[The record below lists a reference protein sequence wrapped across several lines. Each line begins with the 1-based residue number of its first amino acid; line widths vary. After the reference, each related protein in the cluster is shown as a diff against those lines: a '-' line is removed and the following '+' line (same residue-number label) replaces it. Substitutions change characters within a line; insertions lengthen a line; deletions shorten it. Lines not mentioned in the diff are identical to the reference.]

1 MKNEV
6 KINVP
11 EGYAIDK
18 ENSTFECIKFKP
30 IENELPRTW
39 EEFCES
45 HPIKYKECYLRSNDI
60 VSTTCAEYKSLSKRL
75 SSDTGYLPN
84 KEIAKAMLAL
94 CQLIQLRD
102 CYNDGWIPD
111 WSKTNPTKVWWNI
124 SDISKYTIYF
134 NENRITCGLET
145 SRQQILAFKTAEIRD
160 QFLENFRDLIE
171 TAKPLL

>member
-30 IENELPRTW
+30 IENELPKTW

-45 HPIKYKECYLRSNDI
+45 YPQKLNECYIKHN
-60 VSTTCAEYKSLSKRL
+60 
-75 SSDTGYLPN
+75 SSILEMAYESRRRAVEDKNFLPN
-84 KEIAKAMLAL
+84 KETAEAMLAL

-145 SRQQILAFKTAEIRD
+145 SRQQVLAFKTAELRD

>member
-1 MKNEV
+1 MTNEV

-11 EGYAIDK
+11 EGYEIDE

-30 IENELPRTW
+30 IVKNELPKTW
-39 EEFCES
+39 EEFCKTYNMTPNEYWIGDGS
-45 HPIKYKECYLRSNDI
+45 ELKNTYAKYRSPILDANM
-60 VSTTCAEYKSLSKRL
+60 
-75 SSDTGYLPN
+75 LPN
-84 KEIAKAMLAL
+84 KETAKAILAL